1 MHILYVAKQ
10 YFANPDLVRL
20 SEEIA
25 HRNHDV
31 SVVTSFRSFD
41 KQEYRRN
48 ISIFEVNPLITIH
61 SIGYKVAFPCA
72 RIYRIIKELHVEIV
86 HALNDYS
93 AHTASAAVASRL
105 ANVPFVYTVQGVGT
119 RTESLVV
126 DTLIKLYDRTVK
138 SQIAKSAQKVIL
150 LSKSLIS
157 RARELGVDDSKTA
170 IIPSGIDHAYF
181 DPERHEVEEKA
192 ELLREKLDV
201 NDSIVVG
208 YIGRLIPAKGLV
220 YLISA
225 IKQIQGEHPHIAL
238 VIVGDGPQRKTL
250 EIMAKNLGIKSIFT
264 GWQVNTLP
272 FYALMDIFVLP
283 SFFEGLPNVIL
294 EAMAMEK
301 PIVAAHVGGVP
312 DLVMNGKNGF
322 LVPVR
327 DYKSIAEALKVLITN
342 RNLRKRMGKLN
353 RQIVKESF
361 SWDKIVGKVETVY
374 NELV

>member
-1 MHILYVAKQ
+1 
-10 YFANPDLVRL
+10 
-20 SEEIA
+20 
-25 HRNHDV
+25 
-31 SVVTSFRSFD
+31 VTSFKSFD
-41 KQEYRRN
+41 KQEHRRN
-48 ISIFEVNPLITIH
+48 ISIFEVNPLITLR
-61 SIGYKVAFPCA
+61 SIGYDVAFPCA

-86 HALNDYS
+86 HALSDYS
-93 AHTASAAVASRL
+93 THTASAVVASRL

-181 DPERHEVEEKA
+181 DPERREVEEKA
-192 ELLREKLDV
+192 KLLREKLDV
-201 NDSIVVG
+201 NDDIIVG
-208 YIGRLIPAKGLV
+208 YVGRLIPAKGLI

-225 IKQIQGEHPHIAL
+225 IKKIQDEHPHVVL
-238 VIVGDGPQRKTL
+238 VIVGDGPQRRTL
-250 EIMAKNLGIKSIFT
+250 ETMAKDLKIKSIFT
-264 GWQVNTLP
+264 GWQVNALP

-283 SFFEGLPNVIL
+283 SFFEGLPNVVL

-301 PIVAAHVGGVP
+301 PIVATRVGGVP
-312 DLVMNGKNGF
+312 DLIMNKKNGF
-322 LVPVR
+322 LVPTR
-327 DYKSIAEALKVLITN
+327 DYKSIAIALKELITN
-342 RNLRKRMGKLN
+342 DDLRKRVGKVN

-361 SWDKIVGKVETVY
+361 SWDKTVGKVETVY
-374 NELV
+374 NEII